1 MTKQTIN
8 KRVKQFY
15 WEDEQISVAIKE
27 LQEAQ
32 SIWAT
37 RIDLERTEDDE
48 LNIYAVWEILESDD
62 EYEKRLAI
70 EKLSKEYIERSKEY
84 IEWMERNRLR
94 QLRKKYES

>member
-32 SIWAT
+32 SI
-37 RIDLERTEDDE
+37 
-48 LNIYAVWEILESDD
+48 
-62 EYEKRLAI
+62 
-70 EKLSKEYIERSKEY
+70 
-84 IEWMERNRLR
+84 
-94 QLRKKYES
+94 